1 MKFDKYILITGGAG
15 FIGSHLLHKFVI
27 NYEKYF
33 IINVDNLTYASDYT
47 AIKDLESY
55 SNYKF
60 IKGDISDRTFTQS
73 IFSKYQINYV
83 IHLAAESHVDN
94 SIENPLVF
102 VKTNILGTINLLDQ
116 ARLNWSKDSSD
127 HLFYAIS
134 IG

>member
-73 IFSKYQINYV
+73 V
-83 IHLAAESHVDN
+83 
-94 SIENPLVF
+94 LVNTRLIMLF
-102 VKTNILGTINLLDQ
+102 ILQQSRMWIIQ
-116 ARLNWSKDSSD
+116 
-127 HLFYAIS
+127 
-134 IG
+134 